1 VGVLGIAR
9 RTTGPSTFDHPA
21 TTGSG
26 TSEKIRA
33 VVGREGDHEAR

>member
-1 VGVLGIAR
+1 MAR
-9 RTTGPSTFDHPA
+9 RTTGPSTFDHSA

-26 TSEKIRA
+26 TSEKVLA